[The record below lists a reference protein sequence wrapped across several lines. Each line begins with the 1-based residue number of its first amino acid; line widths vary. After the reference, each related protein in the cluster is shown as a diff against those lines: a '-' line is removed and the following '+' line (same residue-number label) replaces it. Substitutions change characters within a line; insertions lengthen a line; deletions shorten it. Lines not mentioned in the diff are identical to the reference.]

1 MAHIDQHKTLS
12 RSIDHRKNKGIGK
25 IAGKRIINITDTK
38 KEKMKL
44 RLIPKK
50 KIIGNINQSLC
61 HTYKECRNKRKAS
74 IIINDI
80 HPKGVKEQP
89 SFNRR

>member
-38 KEKMKL
+38 KKNE
-44 RLIPKK
+44 IETYTKK

>member
-38 KEKMKL
+38 KKKMKL

-50 KIIGNINQSLC
+50 KLLETSINLYVI
-61 HTYKECRNKRKAS
+61 HIKNAETKER
-74 IIINDI
+74 
-80 HPKGVKEQP
+80 PQ
-89 SFNRR
+89 